1 MQARQLMPKSAQTSL
16 YYNPS
21 CSKCRQ
27 TLALLQEKG
36 IEPEIIEY
44 LKTPP
49 SVEQLQQILDLLG
62 LQPRQL
68 MRQHEAEYLDNNLND
83 DSLNREQLIAA
94 MVKFPRLIERP
105 IVIKDGKAQIGRP
118 PSLVLEIL

>member
-1 MQARQLMPKSAQTSL
+1 MTKTTQTTL

-27 TLALLQEKG
+27 TLELLQEKG
-36 IEPEIIEY
+36 IEPKVIEY

-49 SVEQLQQILDLLG
+49 STEELQQILEQLG
-62 LQPRQL
+62 LEPRQL
-68 MRQHEAEYLDNNLND
+68 MRKHESEYLDNQLDNS
-83 DSLNREQLIAA
+83 SLSKAQLIAA

-105 IVIKDGKAQIGRP
+105 IVIKEGKAAIGRP
-118 PSLVLEIL
+118 PTLILEIL